1 MSRSSLLFIKEPHYL
16 KLGGFGLFEEVNH
29 WGTLIGKK
37 PLPLQDGEY
46 LPEGEDGC
54 FTGGHYPLSE
64 FLEREQ
70 R

>member
-1 MSRSSLLFIKEPHYL
+1 MTKVTSILRHM
-16 KLGGFGLFEEVNH
+16 VNH

-54 FTGGHYPLSE
+54 FTGGHYSLSE